1 MNVPQF
7 SSPFFSPCY
16 TTSTYPLNVDSKQS
30 SCNFFSVPTQVCST
44 LQTNCLCHQ
53 EQETFSGS
61 MNQISETP
69 MEEDYSFNDEVFDL
83 EDCDEFTEDT
93 SDSVDALASQLLET
107 IENIKR
113 QSQETNKILQNIMN
127 MNKPK

>member
-7 SSPFFSPCY
+7 FSPCC
-16 TTSTYPLNVDSKQS
+16 TTTTYPLNVCSKQS
-30 SCNFFSVPTQVCST
+30 SCNFFSVPNQICST
-44 LQTNCLCHQ
+44 HQTNCLYHQ
-53 EQETFSGS
+53 EPEPFSCS
-61 MNQISETP
+61 INQISETP

-83 EDCDEFTEDT
+83 EDCGEFTDDT

-107 IENIKR
+107 VENIKR